1 MIPNDKTSDCD
12 GNWRV
17 THAPAPTPRRP
28 TATLATVYIPHPT
41 DRLALPRTLV
51 TIGQST
57 GDPRAV
63 HAGDVLLARTPA
75 ELVRGVVVLAQ
86 DGAPVLE
93 LDDELTGP
101 AWARVQR
108 PGAAL

>member
-1 MIPNDKTSDCD
+1 MIPTATTTN
-12 GNWRV
+12 R
-17 THAPAPTPRRP
+17 PAS
-28 TATLATVYIPHPT
+28 TLATVYIPHPT

-51 TIGQST
+51 TLGERT
-57 GDPRAV
+57 GDPRSV

-101 AWARVQR
+101 AWARIQR